1 MSLYEQSQYC
11 VSFFNSVPSRAP
23 SGIRVTSVEYTTD
36 LLVEWNPLSQIY
48 ANGKILGYI
57 IYYREDDNWWSPYK
71 TINTSGIY
79 PTQFVLKGLKPAE
92 RYRVA
97 VAAFTSKGRGP
108 MSYDYYGT
116 TGEIIHFSYKEAQ
129 YIFFRIFLMKVLVLL
144 KSRSKRTSALKFT
157 LLSKMWTNL
166 LPRVKPCLIS
176 IIHFMLNE
184 LLRFRNNGLNHL
196 CIKNKTRRSF
206 LWTIVDITYNVLN
219 KKKLEKDI

>member
-108 MSYDYYGT
+108 VSYDYYGT

-129 YIFFRIFLMKVLVLL
+129 YIFFGIFLMKVLVLL

-166 LPRVKPCLIS
+166 LLRVKPCLIG

-196 CIKNKTRRSF
+196 CIK
-206 LWTIVDITYNVLN
+206 
-219 KKKLEKDI
+219 KKQEGAFYGQSWILPTMC